1 MKPGRSSEWLWRS
14 VGKMP
19 VIVAGAAL
27 LIFLAV
33 IGVLWPKPQSLSSAY
48 YQVRRGDL
56 TVTVLERGTLNAARE
71 TVIRNEVEGVARI
84 ISIVPEGS
92 YVKKGDLLVE
102 LDSAQARDQL
112 NVQLI
117 NYERAKFAV
126 EQSKAQLEI
135 LRTTTNSDYLAAD
148 LKLKFARIDHDKY
161 DRGQQLVD
169 LVEAS
174 NRLVQVEA
182 QLAVNIDT
190 YHHTTNLAAKGYET
204 LQKVDADRLAVLNTG
219 NSRIVASNSIWLL
232 QQFDIPKQR
241 DKFDGDVLQAEQELQ
256 RVVSQNE
263 RKMAEAMAEL
273 NTQVNTL
280 QLNEDKL
287 KRDQKNLDATKIYAP
302 QDGMVVYA
310 VTESHF
316 SSESLIEGG
325 ATVRNRQDLI
335 KLPDLSQMK
344 VNVKVHESH
353 INLIQPGLPAY
364 VVVDSSPEQRFR
376 GVVEKVAPLPDAQA
390 RFGNPNLKVYNT
402 EVYLIDQIPKIK
414 PGVSA
419 KAEIVIT
426 NLSDVLS
433 VPIQAVT
440 TYRGKPVVYV
450 VARGGGKPAPRPVE
464 TDMYNTKLIQV
475 TRGLNEG
482 DLVLLSPPFDVR
494 EKDLEGGVLA
504 EEEKAREGAAPLAR
518 TMSPRAPKESTEPGE
533 AKSENDDR
541 SREDKRP
548 AEPTSHSDKAD
559 GNHTGSP

>member
-1 MKPGRSSEWLWRS
+1 
-14 VGKMP
+14 MP
-19 VIVAGAAL
+19 VIMAGAAL
-27 LIFLAV
+27 LILLAV
-33 IGVLWPKPQSLSSAY
+33 AGLLWPRSQPASTAY

-56 TVTVLERGTLNAARE
+56 AVTVLERGTLNAARE
-71 TVIRNEVEGVARI
+71 TVIRNEVEGIARI
-84 ISIVPEGS
+84 ISIVPEGA

-112 NVQLI
+112 NLQLI

-126 EQSKAQLEI
+126 EQAKAQLEI
-135 LRTTTNSDYLAAD
+135 LKTTTNSDFLAAD

-204 LQKVDADRLAVLNTG
+204 QQKVDADRLAVLNTG

-232 QQFDIPKQR
+232 QQFDVPKQR
-241 DKFDGDVLQAEQELQ
+241 DKYDGDVLQAEQELQ

-263 RKMAEAMAEL
+263 RKMAQAQADL
-273 NTQVNTL
+273 SSQINTL

-310 VTESHF
+310 ITESHF

-353 INLIQPGLPAY
+353 INLIQPGLPAF

-376 GVVEKVAPLPDAQA
+376 GVVEKVAPLPDNQA

-419 KAEIVIT
+419 KAEIIIT
-426 NLSDVLS
+426 NLSHVLS

-440 TYRGKPVVYV
+440 TYQGKQVVYV
-450 VARGGGKPAPRPVE
+450 TRGGGKPVPRPVE
-464 TDMYNTKLIQV
+464 TDMYNTKFIEV
-475 TRGLNEG
+475 TRGLKEG
-482 DLVLLSPPFDVR
+482 ELVLLSPPFDVR

-504 EEEKAREGAAPLAR
+504 EEDKAREGSTPLAR
-518 TMSPRAPKESTEPGE
+518 RDQKDSGEPAE
-533 AKSENDDR
+533 AKHEDADRAKENGR
-541 SREDKRP
+541 ASSGAERP
-548 AEPTSHSDKAD
+548 QN
-559 GNHTGSP
+559 GGQNHTERPSAPNGGAP